1 MSLSSIILEVLGG
14 LALFLYGLSVL
25 SNGFK
30 KIFSSKLKQILTT
43 LTKNPIRGVGLGA
56 FVTSIIQ
63 SSSITVVTLIGLL
76 NAGLLNL
83 RQAVGVMLGA
93 EIGTTV
99 TAQIVA
105 FKIGIYYSP
114 ILFIGFILWF
124 FSRSKKLQYIGQVI
138 LGFGLLFLG
147 MHLMSSGLKPLREI
161 PFFINLLIRFGQI
174 PILGV
179 LAGALFT
186 AVIQSSSA
194 TIGLVIAMGMEGI
207 INLPSAIALALGA
220 NIGTCVTGALAS
232 IKSSLSARRLAI
244 SQLLVNIFG
253 VLLFVFLLSPFS
265 RVVALTSSNLSRQIA
280 NAHTFFN
287 VIVTLTAIPL
297 VGWLVKLTTKIVPG
311 REIEIEKGTKFLDEK
326 ILNVPSVAILQ
337 AHKEILRMA
346 AITQTMLQ
354 EAKEAFF
361 TQNKSLARS
370 IKERE
375 VGVDELHHII
385 DNYLTKISSLDLS
398 EDESQI
404 LTFLIHSV
412 TDIERVADH
421 ADNLAEILEF
431 KIKQGLSF
439 SSKAQEELKLMFEES
454 IQSFSTAISA
464 FKNYNK
470 EKAQKVLEIEEEINQ
485 LEKTLRESHYQ
496 RLREGVCKQEAGPIY
511 LEVLS
516 NLERIS
522 DHAENIATG
531 IILDINL

>member
-297 VGWLVKLTTKIVPG
+297 VGWLVKLTTKIV
-311 REIEIEKGTKFLDEK
+311 
-326 ILNVPSVAILQ
+326 AILQ